1 MCCESRG
8 GVISKSSCRP
18 TLYGRRAVSDDGGPS
33 NSLGTV
39 ERPVLYGG
47 GQELRGGPSTSER
60 PTVAEWRR
68 QASMEEHAVA
78 RVRERDPRCMVMVG
92 HDRAVWLLGCCFSA
106 SWAALDSSWLGC
118 QCSVADPRTPPPM
131 LLCGGGAQWATAG
144 CAAPASFSC
153 CTGMVAVGH
162 DGGPRGSP
170 GPRKRLTLLGC
181 GRPRWR
187 TMR

>member
-1 MCCESRG
+1 M
-8 GVISKSSCRP
+8 
-18 TLYGRRAVSDDGGPS
+18 AVSDDGGPAS

-47 GQELRGGPSTSER
+47 GPELRGGPRTSER

-106 SWAALDSSWLGC
+106 SFLFLGLVLIVVPSMLKVWAAL
-118 QCSVADPRTPPPM
+118 APRCLLRPP
-131 LLCGGGAQWATAG
+131 AATN
-144 CAAPASFSC
+144 
-153 CTGMVAVGH
+153 
-162 DGGPRGSP
+162 
-170 GPRKRLTLLGC
+170 RLNL
-181 GRPRWR
+181 RPRPGR
-187 TMR
+187 APKRVISKYLLSIR